1 MKNHSLGIF
10 EQFSRVSLLFGLSL
24 VFLAKET
31 FQLEGSTQCFNG
43 SLPCLSCDGTSC
55 AHCYYFENYLED
67 QKINGTT
74 TRKVNCTARQ
84 NDVPNCLQQAL
95 LNGTKYCTICVH
107 GYYFN
112 SESKSCQKGSLKNC
126 VLYERS
132 PNKTGI
138 CMACGNY
145 TLLQGTQDNQR
156 CQELPANNIIPNC
169 FIQGLKLKGVVNGEK
184 VWHHFCDICDS
195 GYSLDS
201 SSSGCIK
208 ECSAGCFKCKDGS
221 CLQCNQYLRYFG
233 LKNGSCK
240 QHPAPANNTYNNF
253 EFAKPPLPSQPSKPT
268 QPTQP
273 TKTGVLN
280 LDPNAEISNSFKVST
295 AIVVAILLNILF

>member
-1 MKNHSLGIF
+1 MNNHSLGIF

-95 LNGTKYCTICVH
+95 LNGTKHCTICVH

-126 VLYERS
+126 VFYERS
-132 PNKTGI
+132 PVSVWPVGTIQFSKALKTI
-138 CMACGNY
+138 RDVKNY
-145 TLLQGTQDNQR
+145 QPKTLFLT
-156 CQELPANNIIPNC
+156 A
-169 FIQGLKLKGVVNGEK
+169 
-184 VWHHFCDICDS
+184 
-195 GYSLDS
+195 
-201 SSSGCIK
+201 
-208 ECSAGCFKCKDGS
+208 
-221 CLQCNQYLRYFG
+221 
-233 LKNGSCK
+233 
-240 QHPAPANNTYNNF
+240 
-253 EFAKPPLPSQPSKPT
+253 
-268 QPTQP
+268 
-273 TKTGVLN
+273 
-280 LDPNAEISNSFKVST
+280 SFKELS
-295 AIVVAILLNILF
+295 